1 MTGIPPL
8 GTEAPEPGNTITA
21 SSAAATPHPTARRRG
36 ARREGILDAAA
47 ALVAG
52 RGAEGFRLDEVA
64 SVAGVAKA
72 TLFRWF
78 PNRGALLGAL
88 ETERGIAPVP
98 DAPGRRAQ
106 VVSAAMRL
114 MGMQGVRATTME
126 QVASAAGISTPALYW
141 HFASKDA
148 LAEAVIRTASP
159 LPEAER
165 FFSEVATGELRDDL
179 IGLVHMVVGLAPRVL
194 LVQRIAS
201 DRREE
206 DDPLREIALTEV
218 AMPIWSLLAAYF
230 DDHVARGNLLP
241 ALGMPRVLA
250 FGGMVLAAA
259 LARVT
264 FGHRVVD
271 DLDTFADAF
280 VTTFLEGAATGTY
293 RRELSERKL
302 TPGR

>member
-148 LAEAVIRTASP
+148 LAEAVIRT
-159 LPEAER
+159 
-165 FFSEVATGELRDDL
+165 
-179 IGLVHMVVGLAPRVL
+179 
-194 LVQRIAS
+194 
-201 DRREE
+201 DRKSTR
-206 DDPLREIALTEV
+206 LNSSHT
-218 AMPIWSLLAAYF
+218 
-230 DDHVARGNLLP
+230 
-241 ALGMPRVLA
+241 
-250 FGGMVLAAA
+250 
-259 LARVT
+259 
-264 FGHRVVD
+264 
-271 DLDTFADAF
+271 
-280 VTTFLEGAATGTY
+280 
-293 RRELSERKL
+293 
-302 TPGR
+302 